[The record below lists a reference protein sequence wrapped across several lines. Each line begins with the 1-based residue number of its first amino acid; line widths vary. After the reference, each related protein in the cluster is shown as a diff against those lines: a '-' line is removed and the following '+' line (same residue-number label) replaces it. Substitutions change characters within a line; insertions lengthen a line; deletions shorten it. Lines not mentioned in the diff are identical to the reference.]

1 MISRSLELYRR
12 VVAEAQAVA
21 PDADRAP
28 LLLAIAEHANYR
40 ETAMA
45 QEGVQTVG
53 EVVIGPAGDVEGWT
67 VVKWRDSCPPVGTVL
82 YTVGDISQRKALMN
96 EHAPELLKIAD
107 RFFSFYELHKD
118 ARGGQL
124 GRDFEALRAQIMGEA
139 SHG

>member
-1 MISRSLELYRR
+1 MTSRSLELYRR
-12 VVAEAQAVA
+12 VVAEAQAIA

-40 ETAMA
+40 EAAMA
-45 QEGVQTVG
+45 LEGISTVG

-82 YTVGDISQRKALMN
+82 YAVGDIDQRRAIMN
-96 EHAPELLKIAD
+96 EHAPALLKLAD

-124 GRDFEALRAQIMGEA
+124 GRDFEALRAKIMEEVTR
-139 SHG
+139 